1 MIYRTKIRINGIEV
15 TEGGDRSSPSIS
27 SVQMIDTACQ
37 KSMEIG
43 AASSD
48 CLKLTINRPFKNSF
62 DGDKIEFF
70 VSPVESSESTKEKI
84 EIEVGDDS
92 TLESID
98 SAEETYIDEADEEEE
113 ELTESELA
121 EAEAYD
127 NALQDLQNDFFEG
140 EETPS
145 GYVETD
151 GSEEPEWIKKGT
163 FFVHKEVRSSDSVS
177 LTCYDSLSLCNGVF
191 KAAGQAQTFNAWWQL
206 LQSELSAIGVVLA
219 DYEIDSNESLKIKL
233 GTTHREALGLLCGYA
248 GGFATS
254 DEDGVLNISFYSYTG
269 VILIEEDLLSYS
281 ETSSGEIIID
291 CIECED
297 DNGNTIAS
305 EGGGQSIS
313 FKNYLVTESV
323 LNSVHAPLYRGIRFE
338 GATLNTPWSHE
349 LVAGEFIRVM
359 SKAEYSNYLRLRNAT
374 EDTSAEQNS
383 LGKVLLISSQ
393 TITFGGNA
401 TSVIS
406 SACDSVTAAEN
417 ANKGDAFKKEL
428 LNRLAE
434 AEKELNEALNSFSD
448 ADKAILEWCAGN
460 KQTITVGG
468 KTYTDQAFAN
478 KVFAYDITA
487 ANTINGVKINAGTI
501 TGSIINGGTIDG
513 VKITGS
519 EITGAKIKDFD
530 ADGFS
535 VQNGWL
541 VTNSVECDTLSV
553 STVMATPY
561 LEFNSDF
568 QEQAGG
574 SRDIIDVYAP
584 VTCWKNI
591 TLKNGYRIEGEYL
604 KNTLRIGSIT
614 SGGKVWLSD
623 ANASAVHLYGV
634 YAKAS
639 SSGRTVKIDDDAL
652 IHASASSSLRYKED
666 IKLVRNEELN
676 PEKLYDLKV
685 WQYRYRDGYLVDDDP
700 KHDAVHI
707 GLLAEDVK
715 HHYPIALIKDEYNN
729 AENWDE
735 RYIIPPMLAL
745 IQNQHKEIE
754 TLKQEVD
761 ELKKGLLA

>member
-1 MIYRTKIRINGIEV
+1 MIYKTKVRINGIEV
-15 TEGGDRSSPSIS
+15 AEGGDRSSPSIS

-113 ELTESELA
+113 ELTESELT

-127 NALQDLQNDFFEG
+127 DALQDLQNDFFEG

-145 GYVETD
+145 DYVETD

-163 FFVHKEVRSSDSVS
+163 FFVHKEVKSSESVA

-417 ANKGDAFKKEL
+417 TNKGNAFKKEL

-434 AEKELNEALNSFSD
+434 AEKELNDALNQFSD
-448 ADKAILEWCAGN
+448 ADKQILEWCAGN
-460 KQTITVGG
+460 QQTITVGG
-468 KTYTDQAFAN
+468 KTYSDQTFAN

-501 TGSIINGGTIDG
+501 TGSTINGGTINGVDIKGATITG
-513 VKITGS
+513 VKF
-519 EITGAKIKDFD
+519 KDFE

-535 VQNGWL
+535 VVGGDVNAGW
-541 VTNSVECDTLSV
+541 VDCDTICV
-553 STVMATPY
+553 STVQATPY

-568 QEQAGG
+568 QE
-574 SRDIIDVYAP
+574 DKTVIDVYAP
-584 VTCWKNI
+584 VNCWKNV
-591 TLKNGYRIEGEYL
+591 TLENGYRIEG
-604 KNTLRIGSIT
+604 KHDKKKLRIGSIT

-623 ANASAVHLYGV
+623 AGASAVHLYGV
-634 YAKAS
+634 YSNAS

-652 IHASASSSLRYKED
+652 IHASASSSMRYKED
-666 IKLVRNEELN
+666 IKLVRNEELK
-676 PEKLYDLKV
+676 PEKLYDLNV
-685 WQYRYRDGYLVDDDP
+685 WQYRYRNGYLVDDDP
-700 KHDAVHI
+700 KHDTVHI

-754 TLKQEVD
+754 TLKQEVN

>member
-127 NALQDLQNDFFEG
+127 DALQDLQNDFFEG

-359 SKAEYSNYLRLRNAT
+359 SKAEYSNYLRLRNAA

-434 AEKELNEALNSFSD
+434 AEKELNDALNSFTD
-448 ADKAILEWCAGN
+448 ADKQILEWCAGN
-460 KQTITVGG
+460 KQSITIGG

-478 KVFAYDITA
+478 KVFAYDIIA
-487 ANTINGVKINAGTI
+487 QNTINGVKINAGTI
-501 TGSIINGGTIDG
+501 TGSTINGGTINGVTIESATLKSFKGTLGNIDFSEYQTTISNTLHANMAIVASKDVILSNNTAVRAYEAGGEMEASIRRLIGFNSSNNVMIGDKNVNAGKIYMYRVYANSSSDG
-513 VKITGS
+513 
-519 EITGAKIKDFD
+519 
-530 ADGFS
+530 
-535 VQNGWL
+535 
-541 VTNSVECDTLSV
+541 
-553 STVMATPY
+553 STVRID
-561 LEFNSDF
+561 SD
-568 QEQAGG
+568 GLLHRG
-574 SRDIIDVYAP
+574 
-584 VTCWKNI
+584 
-591 TLKNGYRIEGEYL
+591 
-604 KNTLRIGSIT
+604 
-614 SGGKVWLSD
+614 
-623 ANASAVHLYGV
+623 
-634 YAKAS
+634 S
-639 SSGRTVKIDDDAL
+639 SS
-652 IHASASSSLRYKED
+652 SMRYKEE
-666 IKLVRNEELN
+666 IKLVRNDELN
-676 PEKLYDLKV
+676 PEKLYDLNV
-685 WQYRYRDGYLVDDDP
+685 WQYRYRNGYLVDDDP

>member
-70 VSPVESSESTKEKI
+70 VSPVESGESTKEKI

-113 ELTESELA
+113 ELTASELA

-127 NALQDLQNDFFEG
+127 DALQDLQNDFFEG
-140 EETPS
+140 EETS
-145 GYVETD
+145 SEYIETD

-191 KAAGQAQTFNAWWQL
+191 KAAGQTQTFNAWWRL
-206 LQSELSAIGVVLA
+206 LQSELSIIGVVLA
-219 DYEIDSNESLKIKL
+219 DYEIDSNASLKIKL

-248 GGFATS
+248 GGFATA
-254 DEDGVLNISFYSYTG
+254 DEDGTLNISFYSYTG
-269 VILIEEDLLSYS
+269 AILIEEDLLSYQ

-297 DNGNTIAS
+297 DDGNTIAS
-305 EGGGQSIS
+305 EGGGQCIS

-323 LNSVHAPLYRGIRFE
+323 LNNVHAPLYRGIRFE

-359 SKAEYSNYLRLRNAT
+359 SKAEYGNYLRLRNAA

-401 TSVIS
+401 TSVII
-406 SACDSVTAAEN
+406 SACDSVTASEN
-417 ANKGDAFKKEL
+417 TNKGDAFKKDL

-448 ADKAILEWCAGN
+448 ADKQILEWCAGT
-460 KQTITVGG
+460 QSTITIGG

-478 KVFAYDITA
+478 KIFTKDIVA
-487 ANTINGVKINAGTI
+487 SNTIYSANINAGSITGSTI
-501 TGSIINGGTIDG
+501 TGGTIEGVNIKSATMQSFKGTLGNINFSEYQTTIFSILHVDEAIVAGKDVILSNNTAIRAFESGGENEASIRRLIGLNSSNHVMIGDKNVKDGKIYMYRVYANTSTEGGTVRID
-513 VKITGS
+513 S
-519 EITGAKIKDFD
+519 
-530 ADGFS
+530 DG
-535 VQNGWL
+535 L
-541 VTNSVECDTLSV
+541 LHR
-553 STVMATPY
+553 
-561 LEFNSDF
+561 L
-568 QEQAGG
+568 
-574 SRDIIDVYAP
+574 
-584 VTCWKNI
+584 
-591 TLKNGYRIEGEYL
+591 
-604 KNTLRIGSIT
+604 
-614 SGGKVWLSD
+614 
-623 ANASAVHLYGV
+623 
-634 YAKAS
+634 AS
-639 SSGRTVKIDDDAL
+639 SSM
-652 IHASASSSLRYKED
+652 RYKEE
-666 IKLVRNEELN
+666 IKLVRDESIQ
-676 PEKLYDLKV
+676 PENLYDLNV
-685 WQYRYRDGYLVDDDP
+685 WQYRYRNGYLVDDDP
-700 KHDAVHI
+700 KHDAIHI

-715 HHYPIALIKDEYNN
+715 HHYPIALIKDEYGN

-745 IQNQHKEIE
+745 IQSQHNEIE
-754 TLKQEVD
+754 QLKREVD